1 VERVGDRREKRGGRK
16 TREGV
21 NIKEG
26 EKEEKEGKGIKKH
39 QRERERERERCTRPR
54 KSKK

>member
-1 VERVGDRREKRGGRK
+1 MERVGDRREKRGGRK